1 MSDHLLGT
9 LVLVE
14 ANDWRKLLKV
24 SSEED
29 ELNFDLFV
37 ENQACLATK
46 RPQLGVDVAA
56 TSLNRVSGLA

>member
-29 ELNFDLFV
+29 KLNFDHFS
-37 ENQACLATK
+37 ENPELALPPNG
-46 RPQLGVDVAA
+46 R
-56 TSLNRVSGLA
+56 SSGSM